1 MISIIKARLR
11 KELFRPTA
19 LGLFVNPFYLSR
31 KALWREIKSMSSH
44 ISGRVLDVGCGEKPY
59 ESLFQCRQN
68 LGIEIATPLNRK
80 KSKADLYYDGSR
92 FPVEDAS
99 FDWVVCS
106 QVFEHV
112 FSPKEFLSE
121 IARVLKADGGLLM
134 TVPFIWDEH
143 EQPFD
148 FARYSSFGLRSLLES
163 HGFVIL
169 EHRKTLTDIRVLFQ
183 MLNDYIYKITATKNS
198 FINILIC
205 AVLIS
210 PFNITAQIV
219 YRLFPQNKDLY
230 LDNVILAKKG
240 RS

>member
-1 MISIIKARLR
+1 
-11 KELFRPTA
+11 
-19 LGLFVNPFYLSR
+19 
-31 KALWREIKSMSSH
+31 
-44 ISGRVLDVGCGEKPY
+44 
-59 ESLFQCRQN
+59 
-68 LGIEIATPLNRK
+68 
-80 KSKADLYYDGSR
+80 
-92 FPVEDAS
+92 
-99 FDWVVCS
+99 
-106 QVFEHV
+106 
-112 FSPKEFLSE
+112 
-121 IARVLKADGGLLM
+121 M